1 MQQLS
6 EAIACLEAIG
16 HAHGDIN
23 SRNIMFTED
32 YHLKLIDI
40 DHALKL
46 GDNLEV
52 GDYPYVRLGNA
63 ESGGT
68 LALLVLTLNNLLWD
82 LFFGIW
88 CKYGLDLVD
97 RLITRTYP
105 EMDLEDLVNQ
115 IISGCWKG
123 KFKSIAELVARTRQL
138 AHRES
143 LQRRRA
149 ACESHSLICDAM
161 SDAAAREASV
171 DTL

>member
-23 SRNIMFTED
+23 SGNIMFTEN

-52 GDYPYVRLGNA
+52 GDYPYFRPGNA
-63 ESGGT
+63 ESGST
-68 LALLVLTLNNLLWD
+68 
-82 LFFGIW
+82 FGITSTDTEQFALGSIFW
-88 CKYGLDLVD
+88 YMVQGTELWMGLYGLDLVD

-123 KFKSIAELVARTRQL
+123 KFKSIAE
-138 AHRES
+138 
-143 LQRRRA
+143 
-149 ACESHSLICDAM
+149 
-161 SDAAAREASV
+161 
-171 DTL
+171 